1 MIAVTSN
8 LGLLLIALAVAMVA
22 WVLYVILG
30 T

>member
-22 WVLYVILG
+22 WILYVILG